1 MAINLTTLENTLQT
15 KINATTSSDQS
26 KELFLLSKAIESAVG
41 NVTISNLQ
49 AEGATQISNIQSA
62 SAIQSM
68 KKASVAMA
76 LIFG

>member
-15 KINATTSSDQS
+15 KIDATTSSDQS

-41 NVTISNLQ
+41 NVTISNIQ